1 MRYVI
6 SLPYYSLSLTA
17 LIVRLYILTQNA
29 GPVEQAYGRMATL
42 TKGTVED
49 ARRPDSSPRPK
60 GRGKSWT
67 LLYSRR
73 KLQYET
79 GRNALADL
87 NAEKKRTRKTRSVE
101 T

>member
-1 MRYVI
+1 
-6 SLPYYSLSLTA
+6 
-17 LIVRLYILTQNA
+17 
-29 GPVEQAYGRMATL
+29 MATL

-49 ARRPDSSPRPK
+49 ARRPESSPRPK
-60 GRGKSWT
+60 GRGKSRN

-79 GRNALADL
+79 GRKALADI
-87 NAEKKRTRKTRSVE
+87 NAEKKRTQKTRSVG